1 MCYFQ
6 AKSHMLSYH
15 WVFIYADLS
24 VEMNLL
30 PSLLCRWRN
39 YTISKMNYVPLLRS
53 FMTANTSPTK
63 DLSHCILHSMEAP

>member
-1 MCYFQ
+1 MPSSMCYFQ
-6 AKSHMLSYH
+6 TKSHMLSYH

-39 YTISKMNYVPLLRS
+39 YTISKMN
-53 FMTANTSPTK
+53 
-63 DLSHCILHSMEAP
+63 